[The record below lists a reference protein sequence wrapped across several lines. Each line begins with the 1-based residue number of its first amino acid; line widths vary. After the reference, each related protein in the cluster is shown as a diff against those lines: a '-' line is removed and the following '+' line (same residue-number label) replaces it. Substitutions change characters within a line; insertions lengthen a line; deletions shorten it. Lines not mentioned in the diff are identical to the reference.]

1 MRPQKLTLRNFM
13 PFRSADEQSHEL
25 DFSSLDLFAIT
36 GPMGSGKSSLI
47 DAIVWCLF
55 GRTARYSGDSKGVIS
70 TGASACEV
78 SFDFTVGPR
87 WYRAVRRTGKT
98 TESGLSELE
107 GDEWIQ
113 DTSGSE
119 LLTKRIESLLGL
131 DFDSFTKT
139 VVLPQGRYAEF
150 LISEPKKRRD
160 LLAHILELGVYSDV
174 ADRAKEVAGQAK
186 IRAETLQETLAQ
198 YAGISREQLDHKRQ
212 EETSFNEQ
220 IALISQ
226 QEKTLQEL
234 VHKAETVTTTL
245 ARCTELQTEE
255 RIRQEEQQSASHK
268 HTQAQT
274 QVQTLS
280 QKLTELEA
288 EQKTIGYDPD
298 RHAMLQRAVS
308 HLQAHRT
315 ATQDTEQKQAALTK
329 AQEELNQLTQQ
340 LHQQEQQVAAD
351 RTEHQNRAT
360 ALQTALASGG
370 SIADLTEKIA
380 QAKQWQ
386 ALQAEESR
394 LLAQQQ
400 ANTGQLTSVQQTLAP
415 LTRQISDNTNS
426 LRELTQQ
433 RDRLRQEE
441 QDKRRSED
449 EANRLGQELKDAVSV
464 EKRERTELETAQ
476 ATCQKA
482 NQEAQQQQEALTRTE
497 QQEKNAL
504 GALEE
509 NRRQHEAAHLRSA
522 LRAGDHCPV
531 CQQTVDTLPARSQTA
546 QHNLASLQTQ
556 VETIQQTLIRVRQT
570 AQDGAAV
577 LAAARTRQEA
587 SQRQLAEREQRSHE
601 AKEQFTQR
609 FPGFS
614 SLGAALQALQTERQ
628 GLTTTLQT
636 VEDQT
641 KAVETQ
647 QQSVT
652 QQREKA
658 QRKEATL
665 IEALRGISS
674 RLESLTSQRSELTQT
689 LADVLSA
696 GGNPEAILTAQ
707 RHALSQAEHET
718 KTAETQLRKAENALA
733 ALTTQKVKHE
743 GTLRVLHS
751 QHETAQQ
758 HVASEAQAVRE
769 NLSLT
774 ENTTL
779 PEITEL
785 ESELATWTRK
795 REQLTDLHKRLDTLR
810 GEHEHTQRQ
819 VVSLQADL
827 EARERVLRDTQD
839 KRTQTEQLLE
849 HARTDLQTAVQE
861 HSLSDISADGAG
873 LPDRLATVRE
883 QAITLRE
890 QRSRLMAEIVE
901 LERRCVEK
909 EQEEEKLQ
917 AAKTEEKLAAELRKL
932 LGAEFTD
939 FLSQGAVEAL
949 MRDAGVHLQR
959 LTNGRYSFDIAYKRR
974 TIELQIVDHEDH
986 RRTRPTHSLSG
997 GETFLASLAIALALS
1012 QGFRAIATGK
1022 AAQTSTECLI
1032 LDEGFGTLDR
1042 EGLQLVTETLQEL
1055 RGEEGRIVGIIT
1067 HVEEVAAA
1075 MPMRVDIHKSSQ
1087 SSTISVSS

>member
-1 MRPQKLTLRNFM
+1 MRPQKLTLSNFM
-13 PFRSADEQSHEL
+13 PFRSADGQPHEL

-78 SFDFTVGPR
+78 SFDFTVGSR
-87 WYRAVRRTGKT
+87 WYKAVRRTGKT

-186 IRAETLQETLAQ
+186 TRAETLQETLAQ
-198 YAGISREQLDHKRQ
+198 YVNISREQLDHKRQ
-212 EETSFNEQ
+212 EETSLNKQ
-220 IALISQ
+220 IAQINR

-268 HTQAQT
+268 NTQAQT
-274 QVQTLS
+274 QVQALR
-280 QKLTELEA
+280 QKLADLEA
-288 EQKTIGYDPD
+288 EQKAIGYDAD
-298 RHAMLQRAVS
+298 RHTMLQRAVS
-308 HLQAHRT
+308 HLQAHRI
-315 ATQDTEQKQAALTK
+315 ATQDTEQKQASLTK

-340 LHQQEQQVAAD
+340 LHQQEQQAAAA
-351 RTEHQNRAT
+351 RTEHQNCTT

-370 SIADLTEKIA
+370 SIAELTEKIA

-386 ALQAEESR
+386 ELQAEERR
-394 LLAQQQ
+394 LLEQQQ
-400 ANTGQLTSVQQTLAP
+400 TSTGQLSTVQLRLVP
-415 LTRQISDNTNS
+415 LTQQISDNANR
-426 LRELTQQ
+426 LRELRQQ
-433 RDRLRQEE
+433 QDRLRQDE
-441 QDKRRSED
+441 QDKRRAED
-449 EANRLGQELKDAVSV
+449 EATRLGQELKDAVSV

-476 ATCQKA
+476 TACQKA

-497 QQEKNAL
+497 QQEKDAL
-504 GALEE
+504 HALEE
-509 NRRQHEAAHLRSA
+509 NRRQHEASHLRAA

-531 CQQTVDTLPARSQTA
+531 CQQTVDVLPAPSQTA
-546 QHNLASLQTQ
+546 QHDLASLQAQ
-556 VETIQQTLIRVRQT
+556 VATIRQTLIRVRQA
-570 AQDGAAV
+570 AQDRAAV
-577 LAAARTRQEA
+577 LAAARTKQEA
-587 SQRQLAEREQRSHE
+587 SERQLAEREQRSHE

-628 GLTTTLQT
+628 GLSTTLQAI
-636 VEDQT
+636 EDKT
-641 KAVETQ
+641 KAVEAQ

-658 QRKEATL
+658 QREEATL
-665 IEALRGISS
+665 TETLRGI
-674 RLESLTSQRSELTQT
+674 RTRFESLTSQRSELAQS
-689 LADVLSA
+689 LADVLSR
-696 GGNPEAILTAQ
+696 GNPEAILSAQ

-718 KTAETQLRKAENALA
+718 KTAETQLHKAENALTT
-733 ALTTQKVKHE
+733 LTTQKVKHE
-743 GTLRVLHS
+743 GTLGVLRS
-751 QHETAQQ
+751 QHETAHQ

-774 ENTTL
+774 EDTSL

-785 ESELATWTRK
+785 ESELALWTRK
-795 REQLTDLHKRLDTLR
+795 HEQLTSLQKRFDTLR

-827 EARERVLRDTQD
+827 HARERILRDIQD
-839 KRTQTEQLLE
+839 KRTQAEQLLE
-849 HARTDLQTAVQE
+849 NARTDLQTAVQE
-861 HSLSDISADGAG
+861 HGLSDISTDGAG

-901 LERRCVEK
+901 LARRCVEK
-909 EQEEEKLQ
+909 EHEEEKLQ
-917 AAKTEEKLAAELRKL
+917 TAKTEEKLAAELRKL

>member
-13 PFRSADEQSHEL
+13 PFRSADGQPHEL

-70 TGASACEV
+70 TGASECTV
-78 SFDFTVGPR
+78 SFDFTVGSR
-87 WYRAVRRTGKT
+87 WYQAVRRTGKT
-98 TESGLSELE
+98 TESGLTERE

-186 IRAETLQETLAQ
+186 TRAETLQETLMQ
-198 YAGISREQLDHKRQ
+198 YAAISREQLDHKRQ
-212 EETSFNEQ
+212 EETTLNKQ
-220 IALISQ
+220 IAQISQ

-234 VHKAETVTTTL
+234 VHTAETVTTIL

-268 HTQAQT
+268 QAQAQT

-280 QKLTELEA
+280 QKLAELEV
-288 EQKTIGYDPD
+288 EQKAIGYDAD
-298 RHAMLQRAVS
+298 RHTMLQRAVS
-308 HLQAHRT
+308 HLQAHRI
-315 ATQDTEQKQAALTK
+315 ATQDTEQKQASLTK

-340 LHQQEQQVAAD
+340 LHQQEQQVAAA
-351 RTEHQNRAT
+351 RTEHQNRTT

-370 SIADLTEKIA
+370 SIAELTEKIA

-386 ALQAEESR
+386 ELQAEERR
-394 LLAQQQ
+394 LLEQQQ
-400 ANTGQLTSVQQTLAP
+400 TSTGQLSTVQLTLVP
-415 LTRQISDNTNS
+415 LTQQISDNANS
-426 LRELTQQ
+426 LRELRQQ
-433 RDRLRQEE
+433 QDRLRQDE
-441 QDKRRSED
+441 QDKRRAED
-449 EANRLGQELKDAVSV
+449 EATRLGQELKDAVSV

-476 ATCQKA
+476 TACQKA

-497 QQEKNAL
+497 QQEKDAL
-504 GALEE
+504 HTVEE
-509 NRRQHEAAHLRSA
+509 NRRQHEATHLRAA

-531 CQQTVDTLPARSQTA
+531 CQQTVDVLPAPSQTA
-546 QHNLASLQTQ
+546 QHDLASLQAQ
-556 VETIQQTLIRVRQT
+556 VATIRQTLIRVRQA
-570 AQDGAAV
+570 AQDRAAV
-577 LAAARTRQEA
+577 LAAARTKQEA
-587 SQRQLAEREQRSHE
+587 SERQLAEREQRSHE

-628 GLTTTLQT
+628 GLSTTLQAI
-636 VEDQT
+636 EDKT
-641 KAVETQ
+641 KAVEAQ

-658 QRKEATL
+658 QREEATL
-665 IEALRGISS
+665 TETLRGI
-674 RLESLTSQRSELTQT
+674 RTRFESLTSQRSELAQS
-689 LADVLSA
+689 LADVLST

-718 KTAETQLRKAENALA
+718 KTAETQLHKAENALTT
-733 ALTTQKVKHE
+733 LTTQKVKHE
-743 GTLRVLHS
+743 GTLGVLRS
-751 QHETAQQ
+751 QHETAHQ

-774 ENTTL
+774 EDTSL
-779 PEITEL
+779 PAITEL
-785 ESELATWTRK
+785 ESQLATWTRK
-795 REQLTDLHKRLDTLR
+795 HEQLTSLQKRFDTLR
-810 GEHEHTQRQ
+810 GEHKHTQRQ

-827 EARERVLRDTQD
+827 HARERILRDIQD
-839 KRTQTEQLLE
+839 KRTQAEQLLKN
-849 HARTDLQTAVQE
+849 ARTDLQTAVQE
-861 HSLSDISADGAG
+861 HGLSDISTDGAG
-873 LPDRLATVRE
+873 LADRLATLRE

-901 LERRCVEK
+901 LARRCVEK
-909 EQEEEKLQ
+909 EHEEEKLQ
-917 AAKTEEKLAAELRKL
+917 TAKTEEKLAAELRKL
-932 LGAEFTD
+932 LGPEFTD

>member
-1 MRPQKLTLRNFM
+1 MRPQKLTLSNFM
-13 PFRSADEQSHEL
+13 PFRSADGQPHEL
-25 DFSSLDLFAIT
+25 DFSSLDLFAIS

-78 SFDFTVGPR
+78 SFDFTVGSR
-87 WYRAVRRTGKT
+87 WYKAVRRTGKT

-186 IRAETLQETLAQ
+186 TRAETLQETLAQ
-198 YAGISREQLDHKRQ
+198 YVNISREQLDHKRQ
-212 EETSFNEQ
+212 EETSLSEQ
-220 IALISQ
+220 IEHASR

-255 RIRQEEQQSASHK
+255 RIRQEEQQNASHR

-280 QKLTELEA
+280 QKLAELEA
-288 EQKTIGYDPD
+288 EQKAIGYDAD
-298 RHAMLQRAVS
+298 RHTMLQRAVS
-308 HLQAHRT
+308 HLQAHRI
-315 ATQDTEQKQAALTK
+315 ATQDTEQKQASLTK

-340 LHQQEQQVAAD
+340 LHQQEQQVAAA
-351 RTEHQNRAT
+351 RTEHQNRTT

-370 SIADLTEKIA
+370 SIAELTEKIA

-386 ALQAEESR
+386 ELQAEERR
-394 LLAQQQ
+394 LLEQQQ
-400 ANTGQLTSVQQTLAP
+400 TSTGQLSTVQLTLVP
-415 LTRQISDNTNS
+415 LTQQILDNANS
-426 LRELTQQ
+426 LRELRRQQ
-433 RDRLRQEE
+433 DRLRQDE
-441 QDKRRSED
+441 QDKRRAED
-449 EANRLGQELKDAVSV
+449 EATRLGQELKDAVSV

-476 ATCQKA
+476 TACQKA
-482 NQEAQQQQEALTRTE
+482 NQEAQQQQAALTRTE
-497 QQEKNAL
+497 QQEKDAL
-504 GALEE
+504 HALEE
-509 NRRQHEAAHLRSA
+509 NRRQHEASHLRAA

-531 CQQTVDTLPARSQTA
+531 CQQTVDVLPAPSQTA
-546 QHNLASLQTQ
+546 QHDLASLQAQ
-556 VETIQQTLIRVRQT
+556 VATIRQTLIRVRQA
-570 AQDGAAV
+570 AQDRAAV
-577 LAAARTRQEA
+577 LAAARTKQEA

-628 GLTTTLQT
+628 GLSTTLQAI
-636 VEDQT
+636 EDQT
-641 KAVETQ
+641 KAVEAQ

-658 QRKEATL
+658 QREEATL
-665 IEALRGISS
+665 TETLHGI
-674 RLESLTSQRSELTQT
+674 RTRFESLTSQRSELAQS
-689 LADVLSA
+689 LADVLST

-718 KTAETQLRKAENALA
+718 KTAETQLHKAENALTT
-733 ALTTQKVKHE
+733 LTTQKVKHE
-743 GTLRVLHS
+743 GTLGVLRS
-751 QHETAQQ
+751 QHETARQ

-774 ENTTL
+774 EDTSL

-785 ESELATWTRK
+785 ESELALWTRK
-795 REQLTDLHKRLDTLR
+795 HEQLTRLQKRLDTLR

-827 EARERVLRDTQD
+827 HARERILRDIQD
-839 KRTQTEQLLE
+839 KRTQAEQLLE
-849 HARTDLQTAVQE
+849 NARTDLQTAVQE
-861 HSLSDISADGAG
+861 NELSDISTDGAG

-890 QRSRLMAEIVE
+890 QRSRLRAEIVE
-901 LERRCVEK
+901 LARRCVEK
-909 EQEEEKLQ
+909 EHAEEKLQ
-917 AAKTEEKLAAELRKL
+917 TAKTEEKLAAELRKL

-1087 SSTISVSS
+1087 SSTISVSA

>member
-1 MRPQKLTLRNFM
+1 MRPQKLTLSNFM
-13 PFRSADEQSHEL
+13 PFRSADGQPHEL

-70 TGASACEV
+70 TGTSACEV
-78 SFDFTVGPR
+78 SFDFTVGSR
-87 WYRAVRRTGKT
+87 WYKAVRRTGKT

-186 IRAETLQETLAQ
+186 TRAETLQETLAQ
-198 YAGISREQLDHKRQ
+198 YVNISREQLDHKRQ
-212 EETSFNEQ
+212 EETSLNKQ
-220 IALISQ
+220 IAQINR

-268 HTQAQT
+268 NTQAQT
-274 QVQTLS
+274 QVQALC
-280 QKLTELEA
+280 QKLADLEA
-288 EQKTIGYDPD
+288 EQKAIGYDAD
-298 RHAMLQRAVS
+298 RHTMLQRAVS
-308 HLQAHRT
+308 HLQAHRI
-315 ATQDTEQKQAALTK
+315 ATQDTEQKQASLTK

-340 LHQQEQQVAAD
+340 LHQQEQQVAAA
-351 RTEHQNRAT
+351 RTEHQNRTT

-370 SIADLTEKIA
+370 SIAELTEKIA

-386 ALQAEESR
+386 ELQAEERR
-394 LLAQQQ
+394 LLEQQQ
-400 ANTGQLTSVQQTLAP
+400 TSTGQLSTVQLRLVP
-415 LTRQISDNTNS
+415 LTQQISDNANS
-426 LRELTQQ
+426 LRELRQQ
-433 RDRLRQEE
+433 QDRLRQDE
-441 QDKRRSED
+441 QDKRRAED
-449 EANRLGQELKDAVSV
+449 EATRLGQELKDAVSV

-476 ATCQKA
+476 TACQKA

-497 QQEKNAL
+497 QQEKDAL
-504 GALEE
+504 HALEE
-509 NRRQHEAAHLRSA
+509 NRRQHEASHLRAA

-531 CQQTVDTLPARSQTA
+531 CQQTVDVLPAPSQTA
-546 QHNLASLQTQ
+546 QHDLASLQAQ
-556 VETIQQTLIRVRQT
+556 VATIRQTLIRVRQA
-570 AQDGAAV
+570 AQDRAAV
-577 LAAARTRQEA
+577 LAAARTKQEA
-587 SQRQLAEREQRSHE
+587 SERQLAEREQRSHE

-628 GLTTTLQT
+628 GLSTTLQAI
-636 VEDQT
+636 EDKT
-641 KAVETQ
+641 KAVEAQ

-658 QRKEATL
+658 QREEATL
-665 IEALRGISS
+665 TETLRGI
-674 RLESLTSQRSELTQT
+674 RTRFESLTSQRSELAQS
-689 LADVLSA
+689 LADVLSR
-696 GGNPEAILTAQ
+696 GNPEAILSAQ

-718 KTAETQLRKAENALA
+718 KTAETQLHKAENALTT
-733 ALTTQKVKHE
+733 LTTQKVKHE
-743 GTLRVLHS
+743 GTLGVLRS
-751 QHETAQQ
+751 QHETAHQ

-774 ENTTL
+774 EDTSL
-779 PEITEL
+779 PEIAEL
-785 ESELATWTRK
+785 ESELALWTRK
-795 REQLTDLHKRLDTLR
+795 HEQLTSLQKRFDTLR

-827 EARERVLRDTQD
+827 HARERILRDIQD
-839 KRTQTEQLLE
+839 KRTQAEQLLE
-849 HARTDLQTAVQE
+849 NARTDLQTAVQE
-861 HSLSDISADGAG
+861 HGLSDISTDGAG

-890 QRSRLMAEIVE
+890 QRSRLRAEIVE
-901 LERRCVEK
+901 LARRCVEK
-909 EQEEEKLQ
+909 EHEEEKLQ
-917 AAKTEEKLAAELRKL
+917 TAKTEEKLAAELRKL

>member
-13 PFRSADEQSHEL
+13 PFRSADGQPHEL

-78 SFDFTVGPR
+78 SFDFTIGSR

-119 LLTKRIESLLGL
+119 LLTKRIEGLLGL

-160 LLAHILELGVYSDV
+160 LLAHILELGVYADV

-186 IRAETLQETLAQ
+186 TRAETLQETLAQ

-212 EETSFNEQ
+212 EETSLSKQ
-220 IALISQ
+220 IVQIGQ

-234 VHKAETVTTTL
+234 VHTAATVTTTL

-255 RIRQEEQQSASHK
+255 RIRQEEQHSANHK
-268 HTQAQT
+268 HTQAQA

-280 QKLTELEA
+280 QKLAELEV
-288 EQKTIGYDPD
+288 EQKAIGYDAD

-308 HLQAHRT
+308 HLQAHRI
-315 ATQDTEQKQAALTK
+315 ATQNAEQKQATLTK

-340 LHQQEQQVAAD
+340 RHQQKQQVAAAH
-351 RTEHQNRAT
+351 TEHQNRAT
-360 ALQTALASGG
+360 ALQKALTSGG
-370 SIADLTEKIA
+370 SIAELTEKIVH
-380 QAKQWQ
+380 AKQWHE
-386 ALQAEESR
+386 LQAEERR
-394 LLAQQQ
+394 LLEQQQ
-400 ANTGQLTSVQQTLAP
+400 TSTGQLATVQQTLAP
-415 LTRQISDNTNS
+415 LTQQISDNANS

-433 RDRLRQEE
+433 RDGLRQKE
-441 QDKRRSED
+441 QDKRRAED
-449 EANRLGQELKDAVSV
+449 EAKRLGQELKDAISF
-464 EKRERTELETAQ
+464 EKRGRTELETAQ
-476 ATCQKA
+476 AACQKA
-482 NQEAQQQQEALTRTE
+482 NQEAQQHQEALTRTE
-497 QQEKNAL
+497 QQEKDAL
-504 GALEE
+504 HALEE
-509 NRRQHEAAHLRSA
+509 NRRQHEATHLRST
-522 LRAGDHCPV
+522 LRAGEHCPV
-531 CQQTVDTLPARSQTA
+531 CQQTVDVLPAPSQTA
-546 QHNLASLQTQ
+546 QHDLASLQAQ
-556 VETIQQTLIRVRQT
+556 VATIRQTLICVRQT

-577 LAAARTRQEA
+577 LAAARTKQEA

-601 AKEQFTQR
+601 AKEQFTKR

-628 GLTTTLQT
+628 GLTTALQAIEEKT
-636 VEDQT
+636 Q
-641 KAVETQ
+641 AVETQ

-658 QRKEATL
+658 QREEATL
-665 IEALRGISS
+665 TETLRGIST
-674 RLESLTSQRSELTQT
+674 RLESLATQRSELAQSLTN
-689 LADVLSA
+689 VLSA

-707 RHALSQAEHET
+707 RHTLSQAEHET
-718 KTAETQLRKAENALA
+718 KTAETQLRKAENALTT
-733 ALTTQKVKHE
+733 LTTQKVKHE
-743 GTLRVLHS
+743 GTLGVLRS

-774 ENTTL
+774 EDTSL

-785 ESELATWTRK
+785 ESELATCTRK
-795 REQLTDLHKRLDTLR
+795 HEQLTDLRKRLDTLR
-810 GEHEHTQRQ
+810 GEHEQIQRQ
-819 VVSLQADL
+819 VASLQADL
-827 EARERVLRDTQD
+827 HARERILRDTQD
-839 KRTQTEQLLE
+839 KRTQAEQRLA

-861 HSLSDISADGAG
+861 HNLSDISADGAG
-873 LPDRLATVRE
+873 LPDRLATVHE

-917 AAKTEEKLAAELRKL
+917 AAQTEEKLAAELRKL

>member
-13 PFRSADEQSHEL
+13 PFRSADGQPHEL
-25 DFSSLDLFAIT
+25 DFSSLDLFAIS

-70 TGASACEV
+70 TGASGCEV
-78 SFDFTVGPR
+78 SFDFTVGSR
-87 WYRAVRRTGKT
+87 WYKAVRRTGKT

-107 GDEWIQ
+107 GNEWIQ

-186 IRAETLQETLAQ
+186 TRAETLQETLAQ
-198 YAGISREQLDHKRQ
+198 YVNISREQLDHKRQ
-212 EETSFNEQ
+212 EETSLHKQ
-220 IALISQ
+220 IAQISQ

-234 VHKAETVTTTL
+234 VHTAETVTTTL

-255 RIRQEEQQSASHK
+255 RIRQEEQQSASHR

-280 QKLTELEA
+280 QKLAELEA
-288 EQKTIGYDPD
+288 EQKTIGYDAD

-308 HLQAHRT
+308 HLQAHRI
-315 ATQDTEQKQAALTK
+315 ATQDTEQKQASLTK
-329 AQEELNQLTQQ
+329 AQEELNQLTQR
-340 LHQQEQQVAAD
+340 LHQQKQQVAAA
-351 RTEHQNRAT
+351 RTEHQNRTT

-370 SIADLTEKIA
+370 SIAELTEKIA

-386 ALQAEESR
+386 KLQAEERR
-394 LLAQQQ
+394 LLEQQQ
-400 ANTGQLTSVQQTLAP
+400 TSTGQLSTVQLTLVP
-415 LTRQISDNTNS
+415 LTQQISDNANS
-426 LRELTQQ
+426 LRELRQQ
-433 RDRLRQEE
+433 QDRLRQDER
-441 QDKRRSED
+441 DKRRAED
-449 EANRLGQELKDAVSV
+449 EATRLGQELKDAVSV

-476 ATCQKA
+476 TACQKA
-482 NQEAQQQQEALTRTE
+482 NQEAQQQQAALTRTE
-497 QQEKNAL
+497 QQEKDAL
-504 GALEE
+504 HTVEE
-509 NRRQHEAAHLRSA
+509 NRRQHEASHLRAA

-531 CQQTVDTLPARSQTA
+531 CQQTVDVLPAPSQTA
-546 QHNLASLQTQ
+546 QHDLASLQAQ
-556 VETIQQTLIRVRQT
+556 VATIRQTLIRVRQA
-570 AQDGAAV
+570 AQDRAAV

-587 SQRQLAEREQRSHE
+587 SERQLAEREQRSHE

-628 GLTTTLQT
+628 GLSTTLQAL
-636 VEDQT
+636 EDKT

-658 QRKEATL
+658 QREEATL
-665 IEALRGISS
+665 TETLRGI
-674 RLESLTSQRSELTQT
+674 RTRFESLTSQRSELAQS
-689 LADVLSA
+689 LADVLST
-696 GGNPEAILTAQ
+696 GGNPEAILSAQ

-718 KTAETQLRKAENALA
+718 KTAETQLHKAENALTT
-733 ALTTQKVKHE
+733 LTTQKVKHE
-743 GTLRVLHS
+743 GTLGVLRS
-751 QHETAQQ
+751 QHETAHQ

-774 ENTTL
+774 EDTSL

-785 ESELATWTRK
+785 ESELAIWTRK
-795 REQLTDLHKRLDTLR
+795 HEQLTRLQKRFDTLR

-827 EARERVLRDTQD
+827 HARERILREIQD
-839 KRTQTEQLLE
+839 KRTQAEQLLE
-849 HARTDLQTAVQE
+849 NARTDLQTAVQE
-861 HSLSDISADGAG
+861 HGLSDISTDGAG

-901 LERRCVEK
+901 LARRCVEK
-909 EQEEEKLQ
+909 EHAEEKLQ
-917 AAKTEEKLAAELRKL
+917 TAKTEEKLAAELRKL

>member
-1 MRPQKLTLRNFM
+1 MRPQKLTLSNFM
-13 PFRSADEQSHEL
+13 PFRSADGQPHEL

-78 SFDFTVGPR
+78 SFDFTVGSR
-87 WYRAVRRTGKT
+87 WYKAVRRTGKT

-139 VVLPQGRYAEF
+139 VILPQGRYAEF

-186 IRAETLQETLAQ
+186 TRAETLQETLTQ
-198 YAGISREQLDHKRQ
+198 YAAISREQLDHKRQ
-212 EETSFNEQ
+212 EETSLNKQ
-220 IALISQ
+220 IAQINR

-255 RIRQEEQQSASHK
+255 RIRQEERQSASHK
-268 HTQAQT
+268 NTQAQT
-274 QVQTLS
+274 QVQALR
-280 QKLTELEA
+280 QKLADLEA
-288 EQKTIGYDPD
+288 EQKGIGYDAD
-298 RHAMLQRAVS
+298 RHTMLQRAVS
-308 HLQAHRT
+308 HLQAHRI
-315 ATQDTEQKQAALTK
+315 ATQDTEQKQASLTK

-340 LHQQEQQVAAD
+340 LHQQEQQVAAA
-351 RTEHQNRAT
+351 RTEHQNRTT

-370 SIADLTEKIA
+370 SIAELTEKIA

-386 ALQAEESR
+386 ELQAEERR
-394 LLAQQQ
+394 LLEQQQ
-400 ANTGQLTSVQQTLAP
+400 TSTGQLSTVQLTLVP
-415 LTRQISDNTNS
+415 LTQQISDNANS
-426 LRELTQQ
+426 LRELRQQ
-433 RDRLRQEE
+433 QDRLRQDE
-441 QDKRRSED
+441 QDKRRAED
-449 EANRLGQELKDAVSV
+449 EAKRLGQELKDAVSV

-476 ATCQKA
+476 TACQKA

-497 QQEKNAL
+497 QQEKDAL
-504 GALEE
+504 HTVEE
-509 NRRQHEAAHLRSA
+509 NRRQHEAVHLRDTLHS
-522 LRAGDHCPV
+522 GDHCPV
-531 CQQTVDTLPARSQTA
+531 CQQTVDVLPAPSQTA
-546 QHNLASLQTQ
+546 QHDLASLQAQ
-556 VETIQQTLIRVRQT
+556 VATIRQTLIRVRQA
-570 AQDGAAV
+570 AQDRAAV
-577 LAAARTRQEA
+577 LAAARTKQEA
-587 SQRQLAEREQRSHE
+587 SERQLAEREQRSHE

-628 GLTTTLQT
+628 GLSTTLQAI
-636 VEDQT
+636 EDKT
-641 KAVETQ
+641 KAVEAQ

-658 QRKEATL
+658 QREEATL
-665 IEALRGISS
+665 TETLRGI
-674 RLESLTSQRSELTQT
+674 RTRFESLTSQRSELAQS
-689 LADVLSA
+689 LADVLST

-718 KTAETQLRKAENALA
+718 KTAETQLHKAENALTT
-733 ALTTQKVKHE
+733 LTTQKVKHE
-743 GTLRVLHS
+743 GTLGVLRS
-751 QHETAQQ
+751 QHETAHQ

-774 ENTTL
+774 EDTSL

-785 ESELATWTRK
+785 ESELALWTRK
-795 REQLTDLHKRLDTLR
+795 HEQLTSLQKRFDTLR

-827 EARERVLRDTQD
+827 HARERILRDIQD
-839 KRTQTEQLLE
+839 KRTQAEQLLE
-849 HARTDLQTAVQE
+849 NARTDLQTAVQE
-861 HSLSDISADGAG
+861 HGLSDISTDGAG
-873 LPDRLATVRE
+873 LPDRLATLRE

-901 LERRCVEK
+901 LARRCVEK
-909 EQEEEKLQ
+909 EHEEEKLQ
-917 AAKTEEKLAAELRKL
+917 TAKTEEKLAAELRKL

>member
-1 MRPQKLTLRNFM
+1 MRPQKLTLSNFM
-13 PFRSADEQSHEL
+13 PFRSADGQPHEL

-78 SFDFTVGPR
+78 SFDFTVGSR
-87 WYRAVRRTGKT
+87 WYKAVRRTGKT

-186 IRAETLQETLAQ
+186 TRAETLQETLAQ
-198 YAGISREQLDHKRQ
+198 YVNISREQLDHKRQ
-212 EETSFNEQ
+212 EETSLNKQ
-220 IALISQ
+220 IAQINQ

-255 RIRQEEQQSASHK
+255 RIRQEEQQSASHR

-280 QKLTELEA
+280 QKLAELEA
-288 EQKTIGYDPD
+288 EQKAIGYDAD
-298 RHAMLQRAVS
+298 RHAMLQQAVS
-308 HLQAHRT
+308 HLQAHRI
-315 ATQDTEQKQAALTK
+315 ATQDTEQKQASLTK
-329 AQEELNQLTQQ
+329 AQEELNQLTRQ
-340 LHQQEQQVAAD
+340 LHQQEQQVAAA
-351 RTEHQNRAT
+351 RTEHQNRTT

-370 SIADLTEKIA
+370 SIAELTEKIA

-386 ALQAEESR
+386 ELQAEERR
-394 LLAQQQ
+394 LLEQQQ
-400 ANTGQLTSVQQTLAP
+400 TSTGQLSTVQLTLVP
-415 LTRQISDNTNS
+415 LTQQISDNANS
-426 LRELTQQ
+426 LRELRQQ
-433 RDRLRQEE
+433 QDRLRQDE
-441 QDKRRSED
+441 QDKRRAED
-449 EANRLGQELKDAVSV
+449 EATRLGQELKDAVSV
-464 EKRERTELETAQ
+464 EKRERTKLETAQ
-476 ATCQKA
+476 TACQKA

-497 QQEKNAL
+497 QQEKDAL
-504 GALEE
+504 HALEK
-509 NRRQHEAAHLRSA
+509 NRRQHEASHLRAA
-522 LRAGDHCPV
+522 LRAGAHCPV
-531 CQQTVDTLPARSQTA
+531 CQQTVDVLPAPSQTA
-546 QHNLASLQTQ
+546 QHDLASLQAQ
-556 VETIQQTLIRVRQT
+556 VATIRQTLIRVRQA
-570 AQDGAAV
+570 AQDRAAV
-577 LAAARTRQEA
+577 LAAARTKQEA
-587 SQRQLAEREQRSHE
+587 SERQLAEREQRSHE
-601 AKEQFTQR
+601 AKEQFTKR

-628 GLTTTLQT
+628 GLSTTLQAI
-636 VEDQT
+636 EDKT
-641 KAVETQ
+641 KAVEAQ

-658 QRKEATL
+658 QREEATL
-665 IEALRGISS
+665 TETLRGI
-674 RLESLTSQRSELTQT
+674 RTRFESLTSQRSELAQS
-689 LADVLSA
+689 LADVLST

-707 RHALSQAEHET
+707 RHALSQAEHKT
-718 KTAETQLRKAENALA
+718 KTAETQLHKAENALTT
-733 ALTTQKVKHE
+733 LTTQKVKHE
-743 GTLRVLHS
+743 GTLGVLRS
-751 QHETAQQ
+751 QHETAHQ

-774 ENTTL
+774 EDTSL

-785 ESELATWTRK
+785 ESELALWTRK
-795 REQLTDLHKRLDTLR
+795 HEQLTSLQKRFDTLR

-827 EARERVLRDTQD
+827 HARERILRDIQD
-839 KRTQTEQLLE
+839 KRTQAEQLLE
-849 HARTDLQTAVQE
+849 NARTDLQTAVQE
-861 HSLSDISADGAG
+861 HGLSDISTDGTG

-901 LERRCVEK
+901 LARRCVEK
-909 EQEEEKLQ
+909 EHEEEKLQ
-917 AAKTEEKLAAELRKL
+917 TAKTEEKLAAELRKL

-949 MRDAGVHLQR
+949 MRDAGIHLQR

-974 TIELQIVDHEDH
+974 AIELQIVDHEDH